1 MELYELLEQVVLT
14 FERLQIPYLITD
26 SVASMAYGEP
36 RLTNDIDLVA
46 AIQPQHITELLAA
59 FPPSSYYL
67 SDEAIRNAIAHQSQ
81 FNIIHPAS
89 GLKIDVM
96 VRKDTPFD
104 RSRFA
109 RARTLCPTESYSAA
123 FASPEDVII
132 KKMEYYQQGGSD
144 KHLRDITGMLKISG
158 KEIDQAYIAEW
169 ADRLGLRPSGT
180 GSSSASGS
188 HHNQPASSNPSCSLG
203 LSGCTGSL
211 GGINEMDQ
219 T

>member
-14 FERLQIPYLITD
+14 FERLQIPYLITG

-46 AIQPQHITELLAA
+46 AIQPKHVTDLLAA
-59 FPPSSYYL
+59 FPPAIFYL
-67 SDEAIRNAIAHQSQ
+67 SDEAIRSAIAHRTQ

-109 RARTLCPTESYSAA
+109 RARTLRPNESYSAA
-123 FASPEDVII
+123 FASAEDVII
-132 KKMEYYQQGGSD
+132 KKMEYYKEGGSE
-144 KHLRDITGMLKISG
+144 KHLRDITGMLKITG
-158 KEIDQAYIAEW
+158 KEIDQTYITEW
-169 ADRLGLRPSGT
+169 VDRLGLRPIWDMIQQRLK
-180 GSSSASGS
+180 
-188 HHNQPASSNPSCSLG
+188 NQS
-203 LSGCTGSL
+203 
-211 GGINEMDQ
+211 
-219 T
+219 